1 MEYLQE
7 LKYFL
12 EEAKTKDD
20 ILSVQKELNI
30 FSGKRNLHKEL
41 SKKKASVNEDHF
53 TQLTIDGFKVL
64 IGRNNTQND
73 SLTFHKAAKPIYGS
87 M

>member
-1 MEYLQE
+1 MEKVSECEKRLEYLQE

-30 FSGKRNLHKEL
+30 FSAKGICIRNFQEE
-41 SKKKASVNEDHF
+41 SFS
-53 TQLTIDGFKVL
+53 Q
-64 IGRNNTQND
+64 
-73 SLTFHKAAKPIYGS
+73 
-87 M
+87 